1 MSAESEETGDEQTIN
16 NKREFCPAVKH
27 FGECANVSKT
37 KSKMAAEM
45 RFAWGAQFTEFLTE
59 TYNHLT

>member
-1 MSAESEETGDEQTIN
+1 MSAESEETGDEQTIVQTN
-16 NKREFCPAVKH
+16 NKRDFCPAAKH

-45 RFAWGAQFTEFLTE
+45 RFA
-59 TYNHLT
+59 

>member
-1 MSAESEETGDEQTIN
+1 MSAESEETGDEQTIVQTIN
-16 NKREFCPAVKH
+16 NKRDFCPAAKH

-45 RFAWGAQFTEFLTE
+45 RFA
-59 TYNHLT
+59 

>member
-45 RFAWGAQFTEFLTE
+45 RFA
-59 TYNHLT
+59 

>member
-16 NKREFCPAVKH
+16 NKLEFCPAAKH
-27 FGECANVSKT
+27 FKECANVSKT

-45 RFAWGAQFTEFLTE
+45 RFA
-59 TYNHLT
+59 